1 MSGYSC
7 FCVFFL
13 RLDQEKFIK
22 SRVSSCIPSYAL
34 LLFND
39 LRHDLTAEHQFSL
52 TKRKRRVSCLQLG
65 QQLCVQ
71 LVDVLL
77 PWKQSQD
84 KVALLYSVLPRSR
97 KDHGIEWG

>member
-7 FCVFFL
+7 FFL

-22 SRVSSCIPSYAL
+22 SRVSSIPSYAL
-34 LLFND
+34 LLFNY

-65 QQLCVQ
+65 QQLCIQ